1 MQQLFQVD
9 DIRIL
14 KLGTTLSR
22 FLGEVPIAESKQ
34 EILFTLLDGMV
45 SLCLP

>member
-9 DIRIL
+9 NIRIL
-14 KLGTTLSR
+14 RLGR

>member
-9 DIRIL
+9 NIRIL

-34 EILFTLLDGMV
+34 ETLFTLLDGMV

>member
-9 DIRIL
+9 NIRIL
-14 KLGTTLSR
+14 KSGTTLSK